1 MLFSLSR
8 ASFVH
13 FGPLGFSGLIGSPG
27 WGFCGSSLGFCG
39 VVGVTGTV
47 LATVT
52 KNSWST
58 FGLLS

>member
-13 FGPLGFSGLIGSPG
+13 FDPFGFLGSIGSPG
-27 WGFCGSSLGFCG
+27 LGFCGSSLGFCG

-47 LATVT
+47 FATVT
-52 KNSWST
+52 TK
-58 FGLLS
+58 F